1 MPPADK
7 ESNLRQPT
15 LHSETLS
22 KGRKKEGRKGRKKGE
37 RKKPIS
43 HLVRFTLSDL

>member
-37 RKKPIS
+37 RNFS
-43 HLVRFTLSDL
+43 FSEVHTE